1 MRSRSTVVP
10 LCFTLLCACGGGK
23 IEPDSISGIS
33 FSSFMSVLPGQTVNA
48 IGSSQTQS
56 ITQDST
62 GVVTAQSVNSPDLS
76 GANGGLTYASSSPL
90 ALKGFQF
97 ATPRSNVSWLD
108 GRGNQHVSCGSQS
121 CSGSGDGANGVLL
134 NPTGGFLGNFQFFGY
149 WVTASGLPANLVG
162 GISAGRSTPTSSI
175 PISGALLTYSGASG
189 GIYISPAGA
198 LQEHGAALTVTFN
211 PSGPTISFSTTGTS
225 ARPWNSAGVSSPAN
239 LDINGQV
246 AYAPG
251 SGRFT
256 GTVTIGSLVAPDMT
270 GTINGAFYGPNAE
283 EIGGT
288 FALTST
294 FGAIESM
301 TGSFGGAR

>member
-1 MRSRSTVVP
+1 MRFRSTVLP
-10 LCFTLLCACGGGK
+10 LCLAMLCACGGGK
-23 IEPDSISGIS
+23 VESDPLSGIPFTS
-33 FSSFMSVLPGQTVNA
+33 FTSVLPGQTVNA
-48 IGSSQTQS
+48 IGLSQTQS

-62 GVVTAQSVNSPDLS
+62 GAVTTQTVNIPDAS
-76 GANGGLTYASSSPL
+76 GANGVLTYASSSPL
-90 ALKGFQF
+90 ALTGFQF
-97 ATPRSNVSWLD
+97 AAPRSNVAWLD

-149 WVTASGLPANLVG
+149 WVTASGLANFVG
-162 GISAGRSTPTSSI
+162 DISAGRSTPTSSI
-175 PISGALLTYSGASG
+175 PISGALLTYSGTSG
-189 GIYISPAGA
+189 GIYISPAGT

-211 PSGPTISFSTTGTS
+211 PSGPTVNFSTTGTS
-225 ARPWNSAGVSSPAN
+225 VRPWNAAGASSPTN

-246 AYAPG
+246 TYVPG
-251 SGRFT
+251 TGRFS
-256 GTVTIGSLVAPDMT
+256 GTVTIGAPGAADMS

-288 FALTST
+288 FALTSS
-294 FGAIESM
+294 FGPIESI